1 MANTVRTTITNK
13 RRTPYTVNTG
23 RNRKISIRG
32 GETVTLPYD
41 LFSFLSRTDK
51 NEYTLATQRG
61 ILDISTEVVTPEN
74 TIVISQEGSINI
86 HSGTEEPEKTT
97 KHVDMISSSF
107 VPPKDEKRTEFNTSG
122 SGTII
127 ADKSKAL
134 AATGGVRTE
143 SANEPRIKDV
153 VIKNGKLEPANTVN
167 VMGGGHNNLPKA
179 DTVNVFTVDKPI
191 EIEKE
196 DGEKTEKIPE
206 EAVENGVTPPEQEMV
221 EGWLSKKDFNMLYAW
236 LTDNYPEQFAATTK
250 VAIRKCKTYKDLKT
264 LLNI

>member
-1 MANTVRTTITNK
+1 MANTVRTVITNK
-13 RRTPYTVNTG
+13 SKTPYLINAG
-23 RNRKISIRG
+23 RSRKVSIRG

-41 LFSFLSRTDK
+41 LFSFLNRTEK
-51 NEYTLATQRG
+51 NGCAAATKRG
-61 ILDISTEVVTPEN
+61 ILDIKTEVVTPEN

-86 HSGTEEPEKTT
+86 RTGAEEPEKTS
-97 KHVDMISSSF
+97 KHTSMIDPSF
-107 VPPKDEKRTEFNTSG
+107 TPPKDEKHLEFNTSG
-122 SGTII
+122 SGTVI

-143 SANEPRIKDV
+143 SASDPRIKDV
-153 VIKNGKLEPANTVN
+153 IIKNGKLEPANTVN

-196 DGEKTEKIPE
+196 AATEPE
-206 EAVENGVTPPEQEMV
+206 EQADEEKVDEWISN
-221 EGWLSKKDFNMLYAW
+221 KDFSMLYAW

-250 VAIRKCKTYKDLKT
+250 TAIRKCKTYKDLKA